1 MASTAPSAQ
10 PFHLDL
16 DRYFRRIG
24 HQGPDSPTMETL
36 EALHLRH
43 LAAIP
48 FENLD
53 PVLGR
58 PVRLDLAS
66 LQAKI
71 VDAGRGGYCFE
82 QNTLFAAVLRGLG
95 FAVTTL
101 EARVR
106 PPGASQRLGRT
117 HGVLRVDL
125 AGAPWLVDVGFGGDG
140 ILGPVPLDGGEIQ
153 RHGERH
159 RVAAEGR
166 LGVLQTWVQGGW
178 RDVYEIHPDEVFP
191 IDWMVANHYTSTHPE
206 SRFVRFLTVQIPTP
220 ECRRVL
226 KGRTLTET
234 RQGAVQVRQLQDE
247 EVVPLLRT
255 QFNLRLPAD
264 FLLPPLADFP
274 L

>member
-1 MASTAPSAQ
+1 MNAMASPVASAQ

-16 DRYFRRIG
+16 DRYFHRIG
-24 HQGPDSPTMETL
+24 YQGPDRPTMETL

-58 PVRLDLAS
+58 PVQLDLAN

-82 QNTLFAAVLRGLG
+82 QNTLFAAVLRDLG
-95 FAVTTL
+95 FGVSTL

-125 AGAPWLVDVGFGGDG
+125 AGAPWLVDV
-140 ILGPVPLDGGEIQ
+140 
-153 RHGERH
+153 
-159 RVAAEGR
+159 
-166 LGVLQTWVQGGW
+166 
-178 RDVYEIHPDEVFP
+178 YEIYPDEVFP
-191 IDWMVANHYTSTHPE
+191 IDWVVASHYTSTHPE
-206 SRFVRFLTVQIPTP
+206 SRFVRFLTVQTPTP

-234 RQGAVQVRQLQDE
+234 RQGAAQARQLQDE

-264 FLLPPLADFP
+264 FQLPPLADFP
-274 L
+274 T